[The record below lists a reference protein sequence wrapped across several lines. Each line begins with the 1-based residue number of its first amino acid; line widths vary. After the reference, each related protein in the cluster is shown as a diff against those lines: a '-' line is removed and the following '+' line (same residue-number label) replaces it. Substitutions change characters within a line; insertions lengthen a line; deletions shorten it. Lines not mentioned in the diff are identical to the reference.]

1 MKVQTT
7 QRQVMSYYFGVISV
21 GYCDLQYL
29 LSYEDAHFFTAGV
42 YGWNADVFEVPN
54 TSRSIVTGY
63 RPFGNVEAYKV
74 REYDQKARHLI
85 YEDEDFRRLSFTEKQ
100 QKLRELI
107 KEFSD
112 LCVIHDSYIKN
123 ELARLKGTRLVKAKD
138 RKEYAENLWEDL
150 YKRVGLQG
158 VLKMW
163 RDGVWEV

>member
-1 MKVQTT
+1 MKVQVS
-7 QRQVMSYYFGVISV
+7 QRQIMSNYFAVIEV

-29 LSYEDAHFFTAGV
+29 LTYEDARYYTAGV
-42 YGWNADVFEVPN
+42 YGWNANLFEVPN
-54 TSRSIVTGY
+54 TNRIIVTGY
-63 RPFGNVEAYKV
+63 RPFGNVKAYRV
-74 REYDQKARHLI
+74 REYDQKAKQFL
-85 YEDEDFRRLSFTEKQ
+85 EENRLSDMSFFEKQ